1 MLLVVASSLLG
12 ELLRRRSDGGDEEGK
27 AGDAY
32 PAAGAAM
39 DMCVECISAVIAAE
53 PGSTVHRLAVA
64 YLGPLVAY
72 SPVALSRPFVQVRR
86 RRQGGAGGPC
96 NSLHRRRR
104 RPRRRPRTCPSTRAA
119 ASSG

>member
-12 ELLRRRSDGGDEEGK
+12 ELLRRRGDGGGDEEAKGGE
-27 AGDAY
+27 AF

-72 SPVALSRPFVQVRR
+72 SPVSLSRPFVQVRASR
-86 RRQGGAGGPC
+86 EGGAPSPLRTTAPLYLRAGG
-96 NSLHRRRR
+96 LGH
-104 RPRRRPRTCPSTRAA
+104 AA
-119 ASSG
+119 